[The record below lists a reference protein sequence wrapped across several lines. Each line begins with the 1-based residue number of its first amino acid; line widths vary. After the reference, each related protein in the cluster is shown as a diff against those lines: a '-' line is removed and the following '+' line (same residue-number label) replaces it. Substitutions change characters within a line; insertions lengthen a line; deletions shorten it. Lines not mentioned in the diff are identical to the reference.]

1 MDAWD
6 LYSCWDV
13 FLRSW
18 IQSWNSGALMHGSN
32 FVRSGEIGKIF
43 KNLLKIN
50 KVHYDSNFW
59 ARCWKSAADIFQ
71 LFGFHGNWSCD
82 KI

>member
-1 MDAWD
+1 
-6 LYSCWDV
+6 
-13 FLRSW
+13 
-18 IQSWNSGALMHGSN
+18 MHGSN